1 MLWRE
6 ARAGSSRLP
15 QFLFL
20 PPSALAEGALAASPG
35 TVKAAGDAWGAGS
48 GPGAAELGSW
58 GLGHPGR
65 LRELSTAGCSAWL
78 PGKPWPTLSLPGHVP
93 CLRAGKVGPTVY
105 GKGRGSWGLS
115 EEGLGWREPVAPGDS
130 APASP
135 SAESWALWPG
145 RPGLSPVL
153 GRTPPCVSGCS
164 SCSAGP
170 GGLPV
175 LSPAA
180 CGLPTPQILL
190 RVHTDRPEDT
200 SLPQAPFRTLKSP
213 RGRPPSPKCLLSV
226 GAGAGSGAS
235 EVEVTVRKVGDPG
248 FQLPGVRPSAPPPPQ
263 GGQPGPSAPLRP

>member
-1 MLWRE
+1 MERGQGKQLP
-6 ARAGSSRLP
+6 AASVSLPSTVCSR
-15 QFLFL
+15 
-20 PPSALAEGALAASPG
+20 AEGALAASPG

-180 CGLPTPQILL
+180 CGLPTPKSSSGSIQ
-190 RVHTDRPEDT
+190 TDLKTPPFPR
-200 SLPQAPFRTLKSP
+200 LP
-213 RGRPPSPKCLLSV
+213 
-226 GAGAGSGAS
+226 SG
-235 EVEVTVRKVGDPG
+235 P
-248 FQLPGVRPSAPPPPQ
+248 
-263 GGQPGPSAPLRP
+263 